1 MSANMKHYGNFTIG
15 YFHCKSECRIQ
26 TWIDDLTLVKEISN
40 AAIPAEMN
48 YRALLVV
55 FQWLDFF
62 LFCFFSPNF
71 KSFTQSLL
79 FQSSLNCW
87 VQFCWPR
94 SYLLVHASVF
104 LVIFLEGISCKESI
118 TIQSP
123 HLQCFKE
130 EEVLHPV
137 NKF

>member
-15 YFHCKSECRIQ
+15 YFHCRSECRIQ

-40 AAIPAEMN
+40 AAIPAKMN
-48 YRALLVV
+48 YWALLVV

-62 LFCFFSPNF
+62 LFFFFCKLQKLYREPALLVKF
-71 KSFTQSLL
+71 KLLGLVLLASF
-79 FQSSLNCW
+79 
-87 VQFCWPR
+87 
-94 SYLLVHASVF
+94 LLVHASVF

-130 EEVLHPV
+130 EEVLHPI